1 MANMNTQDQVWQ
13 LPINV
18 TENGTVTKTLATAD
32 TYVDKNIKVTVTTP
46 DATFERKDKGV
57 GANGEISA
65 IVSSKDTTY
74 TSGAETP
81 YAIEIAADAHV
92 NAVTVGVKDAGF
104 AASTDEVTIAASDAV
119 QNKKTIYVKEGHLEG
134 SGTASATVE
143 NIKVTEGGTGE
154 FKFTAVASGGAQV
167 TTAGWLPVGASAD
180 SSGST
185 TYSVQA
191 ASLANTETA
200 GTTYTDHTGPV
211 LTSGGYLY
219 INEGYIKD
227 TKISLAD

>member
-18 TENGTVTKTLATAD
+18 TENGTVIKTLQTAD

-46 DATFERKDKGV
+46 DATFERKDKGA

-65 IVSSKDTTY
+65 VVSSNDTTY
-74 TSGAETP
+74 TSGNVTP

-104 AASTDEVTIAASDAV
+104 AASTDEVTINSSDAE
-119 QNKKTIYVKEGHLEG
+119 QNKKTIYVKEGHLTG
-134 SGTASATVE
+134 SGTASAISESVKMT
-143 NIKVTEGGTGE
+143 KGGTGD
-154 FKFTAVASGGAQV
+154 FVITAKAAGSAEVDV
-167 TTAGWLPVGASAD
+167 AGWLPKGASANA
-180 SSGST
+180 SGDE
-185 TYSVQA
+185 TYAIQA
-191 ASLANTETA
+191 ASLANTETV

-211 LTSGGYLY
+211 LTSGTCISMKVIL
-219 INEGYIKD
+219 
-227 TKISLAD
+227 KIPRFH